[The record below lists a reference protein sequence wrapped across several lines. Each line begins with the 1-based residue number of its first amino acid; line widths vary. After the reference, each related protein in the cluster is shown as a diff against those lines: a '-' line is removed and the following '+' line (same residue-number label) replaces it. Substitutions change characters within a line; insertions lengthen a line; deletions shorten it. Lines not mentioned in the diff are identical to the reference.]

1 MRSLWL
7 VLLAG
12 LSGACHAQFLDSIAE
27 FTRERPRVV
36 VKLDSRGSFVANR
49 NVGFWGIKAGLEHGG
64 RFQYGVGYAFL
75 RKGVAYERDLPGS
88 GRVPVELRF
97 GYVTPYVEYA
107 FYQRGP
113 WEVRIPVQFGIG
125 TGSLVYRDE
134 HGARQRYARSGVFLY
149 EPSMTVQ
156 YRFLRYLG
164 VQAGWGFRLAFTNG
178 TLGEPLTAPIYV
190 VGLKVFFA
198 DLYRDFRGGNE

>member
-1 MRSLWL
+1 MRASWL
-7 VLLAG
+7 VLLVV
-12 LSGACHAQFLDSIAE
+12 LSGHCRAQFLDSIAE

-49 NVGFWGIKAGLEHGG
+49 NVGFWGVKVGLEHAG
-64 RFQYGVGYAFL
+64 RFQYGIGYAFL
-75 RKGVAYERDLPGS
+75 RRGVSYEREVPGMGS
-88 GRVPVELRF
+88 VPVELRF

-125 TGSLVYRDE
+125 AGSLVYQDE
-134 HGARQRYARSGVFLY
+134 EGERRRYAHSGVFLY

-156 YRFLRYLG
+156 YRFLKYLG
-164 VQAGWGFRLAFTNG
+164 AQAGWGFRLAFTNG
-178 TLGEPLTAPIYV
+178 TLGEPLTAPIYI

-198 DLYRDFRGGNE
+198 DLHRDVRGGND